1 MVSLRKTLAVTLASS
16 VRANT
21 GLRPVSG
28 HDFDIDVVYPSGLS
42 FSTDNPPTAPLPQTV
57 IQSNASLPQITLRN
71 LENSSTQ
78 AQYISFV
85 VITHLGHD
93 RWDPSINGTSEVISW
108 LRANQTLLENGTL
121 SGGGGGKD
129 NGRSGLSVEIGEYQ
143 NASLHVWQQHPNVT
157 DYIFKNNRN
166 AAWVALLDI
175 WGNATWGGYGEPPA
189 YVSYDFQRAN
199 IDFGVRNDTVM
210 EEEPKSAAG
219 QPDLPSK
226 LLALCISGVFFAAYL
241 A

>member
-1 MVSLRKTLAVTLASS
+1 MVSFQKILVVTLASS
-16 VRANT
+16 VSAR
-21 GLRPVSG
+21 LWPISG

-42 FSTDNPPTAPLPQTV
+42 FSTNNPPSAPLPQTV
-57 IQSNASLPQITLRN
+57 IRSNASLPQISLRN
-71 LENSSTQ
+71 LKNSSTQ
-78 AQYISFV
+78 AQFISFV
-85 VITHLGHD
+85 VITHMGFN
-93 RWDPSINGTSEVISW
+93 RYNPSINGTSEVTSW

-121 SGGGGGKD
+121 SGGGSVKN
-129 NGRSGLSVEIGEYQ
+129 NGYARVGWELGEFQ
-143 NASLHVWQQHPNVT
+143 NASLHVWQQDRNLT

-166 AAWVALLDI
+166 EVWVALLEI
-175 WGNATWGGYGEPPA
+175 WGNATFSGAGPPPP

-210 EEEPKSAAG
+210 EEEPKSAAD